1 MTEREFNFAVGRTN
15 PETFPIKKMQ
25 AAANRAI
32 EKEYSEITNYHGK
45 LGHPGLREAM
55 ARRESDREGIPVDPA
70 LISLMNG
77 SMQAVTLTAEALT
90 QPHDVVICEE
100 FTYGGTIAAYRS
112 LEIDMVGLPI
122 DNDGMQI
129 NLLEATIKKLGA
141 ERKPKFIY
149 ALTTYQN
156 PSGTIM
162 SRDRRL
168 GLIDI
173 AARHDIPIVEDN
185 CYGDVHYDGDKPQAL
200 YALSDYDKIIYI
212 CSLSKILAPGLRL
225 GYLMAQQPLFDTILA
240 RRHDAGGNYLTASIV
255 AELYRDGVWDLTDEL
270 NEALKIKKNLVVTGL
285 ENELNDICAWSN
297 PAGGLFV
304 WVRLPE
310 DTDMDKLQK
319 IAASRNVFFAPG
331 ENFHIHGKQSS
342 YLRLAFGHVPDQD
355 IRDGIPQLAT
365 CIKEARTSNAKK
377 TFSSLFDNPESSIGN
392 G

>member
-1 MTEREFNFAVGRTN
+1 MSREFNFAVGRTN
-15 PETFPIKKMQ
+15 PETFPIEKMQ
-25 AAANRAI
+25 QAANRAI
-32 EKEYSEITNYHGK
+32 EREFAEITNYHGK
-45 LGHPGLREAM
+45 LGHLGLRKAM
-55 ARRESDREGIPVDPA
+55 AQRESEREGVPVDA
-70 LISLMNG
+70 ELVSLMNG
-77 SMQAVTLTAEALT
+77 SMQAVTLVAEALT
-90 QPHDVVICEE
+90 QPQDTVICEE

-112 LEIDMVGLPI
+112 LKINMVGLPI
-122 DNDGMQI
+122 DDDGMQI
-129 NLLEATIKKLGA
+129 DFLEPAIRKLGT

-168 GLIDI
+168 RLIDI
-173 AARHDIPIVEDN
+173 AARHDIPVVEDN
-185 CYGDVHYDGDKPQAL
+185 CYGDVHYDGEKPQAL

-225 GYLMAQQPLFDTILA
+225 GYLMAQQPLFNTILE

-255 AELYRDGVWDLTDEL
+255 AELYQDGGWDITNEL
-270 NEALKIKKNLVVTGL
+270 NESLKIKKNLVVDGL
-285 ENELNDICAWSN
+285 QNELSDICAWSD

-310 DTDMDKLQK
+310 DTDMDKLQS

-342 YLRLAFGHVPDQD
+342 YLRLAFGHVTDQD
-355 IRDGIPQLAT
+355 IRDGIPRLAT

-377 TFSSLFDNPESSIGN
+377 NFNGLFDKRPNSIAG

>member
-1 MTEREFNFAVGRTN
+1 
-15 PETFPIKKMQ
+15 
-25 AAANRAI
+25 
-32 EKEYSEITNYHGK
+32 
-45 LGHPGLREAM
+45 
-55 ARRESDREGIPVDPA
+55 
-70 LISLMNG
+70 
-77 SMQAVTLTAEALT
+77 
-90 QPHDVVICEE
+90 
-100 FTYGGTIAAYRS
+100 
-112 LEIDMVGLPI
+112 MVGLPI
-122 DNDGMQI
+122 DDDGMQI
-129 NLLEATIKKLGA
+129 DFLEPAIRKLGT

-168 GLIDI
+168 RLIDI
-173 AARHDIPIVEDN
+173 AARHDIPVVEDN
-185 CYGDVHYDGDKPQAL
+185 CYGDVHYDGEKPQAL

-225 GYLMAQQPLFDTILA
+225 GYLMAQQPLFNTILE

-255 AELYRDGVWDLTDEL
+255 AELYQDGVWDITNEL
-270 NEALKIKKNLVVTGL
+270 NESLKIKKNLVVDGL
-285 ENELNDICAWSN
+285 QNELSDICAWSD

-310 DTDMDKLQK
+310 DTDMDKLQA

-342 YLRLAFGHVPDQD
+342 YLRLAFGHVTDQD
-355 IRDGIPQLAT
+355 IRDGIPRLAT

-377 TFSSLFDNPESSIGN
+377 NFNGLFDKRPNSIAG